1 VLRGGSY
8 LDSADGAFNHLVVAS
23 VRMGNTEDSSADNMG
38 ACRCRHAST
47 TTTTFDTTD
56 SSTTSPGFR
65 CAKSVASEGPSGVK
79 PHGYRYD
86 NVKKKRPPPGVGD
99 PIKDG
104 GKGAEEMV
112 QAIAA
117 EQGAEGL
124 QKWMDKFGMG
134 GEVRRYCEL
143 RAPRVPHASQP
154 KPALSPPTS
163 LISSRQVMMA
173 KDAMRK
179 REKAAEKRREAEEAW
194 IKDEIDAHSFDD
206 LKDED
211 IDKTEL

>member
-1 VLRGGSY
+1 MR
-8 LDSADGAFNHLVVAS
+8 AAA
-23 VRMGNTEDSSADNMG
+23 
-38 ACRCRHAST
+38 AST
-47 TTTTFDTTD
+47 PPPTTTSTASTHP
-56 SSTTSPGFR
+56 STTSPGFR
-65 CAKSVASEGPSGVK
+65 CAKSVATEGPSGVK

-134 GEVRRYCEL
+134 GEVRRCREL
-143 RAPRVPHASQP
+143 REPRAPRP
-154 KPALSPPTS
+154 
-163 LISSRQVMMA
+163 SR
-173 KDAMRK
+173 D
-179 REKAAEKRREAEEAW
+179 
-194 IKDEIDAHSFDD
+194 H
-206 LKDED
+206 
-211 IDKTEL
+211 T

>member
-1 VLRGGSY
+1 MLRGGSY

-38 ACRCRHAST
+38 ACCRCLH

-56 SSTTSPGFR
+56 SSTAPGFR

-134 GEVRRYCEL
+134 GEVRRCREL
-143 RAPRVPHASQP
+143 REPRVPHASQP
-154 KPALSPPTS
+154 
-163 LISSRQVMMA
+163 
-173 KDAMRK
+173 
-179 REKAAEKRREAEEAW
+179 
-194 IKDEIDAHSFDD
+194 
-206 LKDED
+206 
-211 IDKTEL
+211 

>member
-1 VLRGGSY
+1 MSDSIHSFLLHHLSGFVWEWFWRLFLVFWVSLRSPT
-8 LDSADGAFNHLVVAS
+8 
-23 VRMGNTEDSSADNMG
+23 R
-38 ACRCRHAST
+38 ST
-47 TTTTFDTTD
+47 LPN
-56 SSTTSPGFR
+56 SPGFR
-65 CAKSVASEGPSGVK
+65 CAKSVATEGPSGVK

-134 GEVRRYCEL
+134 GEVRRRREL
-143 RAPRVPHASQP
+143 REPRVPHASQP
-154 KPALSPPTS
+154 RPHLSPPTS
-163 LISSRQVMMA
+163 LISSR
-173 KDAMRK
+173 R
-179 REKAAEKRREAEEAW
+179 
-194 IKDEIDAHSFDD
+194 
-206 LKDED
+206 
-211 IDKTEL
+211 